1 MLDTYNIMVS
11 DRATMK
17 KEKDGTTS
25 EYFTVQARSNNN
37 ETNYP
42 KVEVTYRDFKSLE
55 VALSNNLR
63 SNDIE
68 CPQLEKESSGLDMSS
83 MITDRELSLNEKINN
98 IKRFCKALACDPAL
112 HLEPFYDFFK
122 IPKPDDENM
131 DMSRLSEVEESAEK
145 FRATINK
152 PENVEAKPEFD
163 KSPTI
168 EYSGYF
174 LVTVKGHHE
183 KEDRPDEITKTH
195 NYYTFEIRPVSD
207 PDSSYEIEKRYSE
220 FYDLVIKLKTQVK
233 ARPSALPPK
242 VMIKDK
248 QNLQKRG
255 EVLEDWLGR
264 ILNHRLF
271 FCTELFEFIQLDKKL
286 TSAYLNL
293 DVIAALLNC
302 ISFKLSVVSHKSF
315 QNSDESFLSFEIRV
329 DSYDSVTK
337 DLVDNYSV
345 FRRFKEFDH
354 LHNELKVEFHKFS
367 NPLPDLPGKLS
378 YLNILSSSKT
388 DQRQLKLD
396 VYVTKLSGYSNIY
409 HSIGFRKFLGLT
421 TQKIDALIA
430 GTKSHKNK

>member
-1 MLDTYNIMVS
+1 MVS

-17 KEKDGTTS
+17 REKDGSTG

-37 ETNYP
+37 ELQYP
-42 KVEVTYRDFKSLE
+42 RVEVTYRDFKSLE

-83 MITDRELSLNEKINN
+83 MATDRELSLNEKINN

-122 IPKPDDENM
+122 IPKPEDDNM
-131 DMSRLSEVEESAEK
+131 DMSRLSEVEVSADK
-145 FRATINK
+145 LRATINK
-152 PENVEAKPEFD
+152 PESVEAKPEFD
-163 KSPTI
+163 KSPTV

-174 LVTVKGHHE
+174 MVTLKGHHE
-183 KEDRPDEITKTH
+183 KEDRPDESTKTH

-207 PDSSYEIEKRYSE
+207 PDSTYQIEKRYSE
-220 FYDLVIKLKTQVK
+220 FYDLVMKLKTQVK

-242 VMIKDK
+242 LLIKDK

-255 EVLEDWLGR
+255 EVLEDWLGQV
-264 ILNHRLF
+264 LNQRLF
-271 FCTELFEFIQLDKKL
+271 FCAELFDFIQLENRL
-286 TSAYLNL
+286 TTVYLNQ
-293 DVIAALLNC
+293 DIVAALLSC

-315 QNSDESFLSFEIRV
+315 QSSDESFLSFEIRV
-329 DSYDSVTK
+329 DSYDAGTK
-337 DLVDNYSV
+337 DLVDTYTV
-345 FRRFKEFDH
+345 YRRFKEFDH
-354 LHNELKVEFHKFS
+354 LHHELKVEFQKFS

-388 DQRQLKLD
+388 DQRQVKLD
-396 VYVTKLSGYSNIY
+396 VYVSKLSAYPNIY

-421 TQKIDALIA
+421 SPKIDSLIA
-430 GTKSHKNK
+430 GTKSHQNK